1 MRVQEKVGAELGVSL
16 GDVEKGTLHSGH
28 RLFAFPSAPV
38 YRDIAVFRNRW
49 SWERWAFDSGYEQVI
64 LACC

>member
-1 MRVQEKVGAELGVSL
+1 
-16 GDVEKGTLHSGH
+16 
-28 RLFAFPSAPV
+28 V